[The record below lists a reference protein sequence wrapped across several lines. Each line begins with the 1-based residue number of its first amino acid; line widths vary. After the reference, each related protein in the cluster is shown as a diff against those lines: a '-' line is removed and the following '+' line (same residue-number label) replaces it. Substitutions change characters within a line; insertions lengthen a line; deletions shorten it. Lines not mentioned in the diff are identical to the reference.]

1 MSAHAFAAW
10 CEQTPTSVIIKES
23 TWMFPAILVVHLIG
37 LAWIGATVVAI
48 DLRLIGAGLRG
59 RSARDL
65 SRDLR
70 PWMWGGLALALG
82 SGCILF
88 ASEALRCVDNPNR
101 WRRFLLQQTKS
112 FIEAVTVPER
122 EYLSGH
128 DLADFGVR
136 SALFERPD
144 DVVARQQTDRA
155 AQPIHH
161 RELALAGAQQR
172 LRRGID
178 VLVGRQRDQ
187 FGHHRRSHWYALRYG
202 ADRNQMRLRSGGKVN
217 EDGDEDQQRIA
228 EQADKTEY
236 ERDCLT
242 DRGRDFGGADITEP
256 RRQ

>member
-88 ASEALRCVDNPNR
+88 ASEALRCVDNPLFR
-101 WRRFLLQQTKS
+101 AKLVLLVAALLVAATVRRRVLRSTD
-112 FIEAVTVPER
+112 ATRGRER
-122 EYLSGH
+122 VVGLTS
-128 DLADFGVR
+128 LALWFGV
-136 SALFERPD
+136 ALM
-144 DVVARQQTDRA
+144 
-155 AQPIHH
+155 
-161 RELALAGAQQR
+161 G
-172 LRRGID
+172 RG
-178 VLVGRQRDQ
+178 VG
-187 FGHHRRSHWYALRYG
+187 FW
-202 ADRNQMRLRSGGKVN
+202 
-217 EDGDEDQQRIA
+217 
-228 EQADKTEY
+228 
-236 ERDCLT
+236 
-242 DRGRDFGGADITEP
+242 
-256 RRQ
+256 